1 MTTLNTADPKAYI
14 IAHDKRVVRLDRMA
28 VAQLSAVHSDALGN
42 TLVYTGPMSRDELV
56 SAIVELEFPEIRAAR
71 AAREVYVR
79 SIVDAAN
86 PDRKSTRLN
95 SSHLGISYAV

>member
-71 AAREVYVR
+71 EVYVR

-86 PDRKSTRLN
+86 PHRTEGADR
-95 SSHLGISYAV
+95 